1 MTHFD
6 HRNTNKYI
14 YCFKANFCWF

>member
-6 HRNTNKYI
+6 HRNTNKAI
-14 YCFKANFCWF
+14 